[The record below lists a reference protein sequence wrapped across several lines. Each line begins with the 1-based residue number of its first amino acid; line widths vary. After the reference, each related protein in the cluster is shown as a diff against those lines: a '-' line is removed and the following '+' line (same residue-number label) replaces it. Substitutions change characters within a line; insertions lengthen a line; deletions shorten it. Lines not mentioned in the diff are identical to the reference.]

1 MADLA
6 DTDWFDPDV
15 LPSWSDI
22 HEGVLTEA
30 RKTAARIHEHV
41 TSDER
46 IAVSSEGRPII
57 GGEAVATTDFMRKV
71 GFDPRYIVL
80 LTQWIDEQRSVVS
93 QLMNLYIAE
102 IQSSCEALDAATN
115 EEIEFDG

>member
-1 MADLA
+1 MAELA

-22 HEGVLTEA
+22 HEAVLTEA
-30 RKTAARIHEHV
+30 RKTAARIHDHVHDPARVSV
-41 TSDER
+41 TS
-46 IAVSSEGRPII
+46 EGQPII
-57 GGEAVATTDFMRKV
+57 GGEAVATSDFMRKV
-71 GFDPRYIVL
+71 GFDSRYIVL

-93 QLMNLYIAE
+93 QLMKLYIAE

-115 EEIEFDG
+115 EEFDTNG

>member
-1 MADLA
+1 MAELA

-22 HEGVLTEA
+22 HEAVLIEA
-30 RKTAARIHEHV
+30 RKTAARIHDHVNDPARVSV
-41 TSDER
+41 TS
-46 IAVSSEGRPII
+46 EGQPII
-57 GGEAVATTDFMRKV
+57 GGEAVATSDFMRKV
-71 GFDPRYIVL
+71 GFDSRYIVL

-93 QLMNLYIAE
+93 QLMKLYIAE

-115 EEIEFDG
+115 EEFDTNG